1 MYRNASFCRSWTT
14 RKTECVQR
22 DTPERPAAV
31 ARQRQFRSLARLA
44 KSIQHIVFIEY
55 LNSGTAYAQKWVAVN
70 KRRGKNK

>member
-1 MYRNASFCRSWTT
+1 MYRDTLICRSWTT

-22 DTPERPAAV
+22 DTPQRLAGV

-44 KSIQHIVFIEY
+44 KFIQNIVFIDY
-55 LNSGTAYAQKWVAVN
+55 LNSGTAYAQEWIAVN